1 MTSEDSNRSKRRGQ
15 RETKILLAARQL
27 LEERGHAG
35 FAVAE
40 LAAQIGVSEGTVF
53 NYFPTRRD
61 LMFRVVRDWMAPVVD
76 RLESDLHRVA
86 GARNRLV
93 FFSARHL
100 IETAEAPGLHRLVYR
115 ELHWENYYGSDLH
128 QINKRYAGLVT
139 WIIAQG
145 QAAGEI
151 RPEVDPMIT
160 RDALFGTLHHVTW
173 RTLLNNRPLNF
184 EKSAEIIVDQLF
196 SGIAT
201 DSQPT
206 GFDRAIDRLDALA
219 DRLEN
224 VRKAIAQA

>member
-1 MTSEDSNRSKRRGQ
+1 MISEDSNRSTRRGQ

-76 RLESDLHRVA
+76 RLEADLQRVV
-86 GARNRLV
+86 GAKNRLV

-151 RPEVDPMIT
+151 RPEVEPMIA
-160 RDALFGTLHHVTW
+160 RDTLFGTLHHVSW

-184 EKSAEIIVDQLF
+184 EQTAETIVEQF
-196 SGIAT
+196 FIGIGT
-201 DSQPT
+201 DSRPT
-206 GFDRAIDRLDALA
+206 GLDRAIDRLDAVSA
-219 DRLEN
+219 RLEN
-224 VRKAIAQA
+224 LAVR